1 MPFWFLLVV
10 GLIAIVAF
18 ELFLQLIQLVVVSVP
33 GVPANLRVVQTR
45 RDSMANI
52 LTYSISVAAPVDAD
66 VVSRELVVTVD
77 GVSRDSV
84 EFSGTSTDL
93 GSIDVPEGASVQLSL
108 VDMDDAGNASVPASV
123 DFVAADTLAPGQPG
137 AFTVSL
143 VAERSESDNS

>member
-1 MPFWFLLVV
+1 MPFWFLLGV

-18 ELFLQLIQLVVVSVP
+18 ELFLRLIQIVVESAP

-93 GSIDVPEGASVQLSL
+93 GSVDVPEGASVQLSL
-108 VDMDDAGNASVPASV
+108 VDVDDAGNESVPAVV

>member
-10 GLIAIVAF
+10 GLIAIFAF

-108 VDMDDAGNASVPASV
+108 VDVDDAGNSSVPASV